1 MMLEVALY
9 ITVDVE
15 YLYEKENVWDVFVSK
30 IPQVSFFK
38 PDLIVDFFS
47 EQTL

>member
-15 YLYEKENVWDVFVSK
+15 YLYEKKNVLDVFVSK
-30 IPQVSFFK
+30 IPQVSLFSQT
-38 PDLIVDFFS
+38 IVDFFS